1 MKNRLLSP
9 VLILVCI
16 YSAGS
21 AANEGLN
28 IQFFDADEQG
38 CASVACKNI
47 IEPESLNQAND
58 FPERKGNETLDEI
71 GNALFTLGQMGLAEN
86 LQEGPIAQTGRD

>member
-9 VLILVCI
+9 VLILVSI

-21 AANEGLN
+21 AANEG
-28 IQFFDADEQG
+28 
-38 CASVACKNI
+38 KNI

-86 LQEGPIAQTGRD
+86 LQEGPITQTGRD